1 MKYEDDGIL
10 RVLTADFGYTLKNKE
25 SGSCSEQIYLGI
37 YDSQDNYEEVIN
49 EKVSEKMIEKLKEF
63 QQIEDEQDSMII
75 ENATQL
81 AIMQLTM

>member
-10 RVLTADFGYTLKNKE
+10 RILTADFGYTLRNKE

-37 YDSQDNYEEVIN
+37 NDSQDNYEEVIN
-49 EKVSEKMIEKLKEF
+49 EKVSEKMLEKLETF
-63 QQIEDEQDSMII
+63 QQIEDEQDLMLI
-75 ENATQL
+75 ESATQL

>member
-1 MKYEDDGIL
+1 MKYEDNGIL
-10 RVLTADFGYTLKNKE
+10 RVLTADFGYILRNKK
-25 SGSCSEQIYLGI
+25 SGSCSEKIYLGI
-37 YDSQDNYEEVIN
+37 NDSQDNYEEVIN
-49 EKVSEKMIEKLKEF
+49 EKVSEKMLEKLKEF